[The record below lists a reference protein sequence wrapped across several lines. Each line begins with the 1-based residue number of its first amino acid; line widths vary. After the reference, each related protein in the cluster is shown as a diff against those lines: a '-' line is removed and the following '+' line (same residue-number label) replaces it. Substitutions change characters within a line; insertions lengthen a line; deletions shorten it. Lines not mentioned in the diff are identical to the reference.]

1 MTDTDILV
9 MRKML
14 NILIGVGPDGL
25 EEGDLK
31 EQAEIAAGRPLTTVE
46 QDLAVKLMKDRKW
59 IASYRQPVTER
70 VRWYATE
77 QGRMAYAAL

>member
-14 NILIGVGPDGL
+14 NILIGIGPDGL
-25 EEGDLK
+25 EENDLK
-31 EQAEIAAGRPLTTVE
+31 EQAEIAAGRPLTTAE

-70 VRWYATE
+70 VRWYVTE
-77 QGRMAYAAL
+77 QGKMAYAAL